1 MNLGKKVFQ
10 PDTTANAKVL
20 KVDALGMFMSS
31 KAVRAAECWEV
42 HRPQT
47 A

>member
-1 MNLGKKVFQ
+1 MNLGKKMFH

-20 KVDALGMFMSS
+20 KLDELGMFMSS
-31 KAVRAAECWEV
+31 KAVRAAERWEV